1 MNTLVTASSLLHQTR
16 RTYFTLMTNFFRSL
30 LLTLAIAMGM
40 SLSADGQVIGID
52 LLDEDREVEVPFE
65 LEQGFI
71 IVKVWLNG
79 IIPLRMIFDTGA
91 ENTILFDKEIAQI
104 LGIEFERKIPIMG
117 SDLDSVLIANIAR
130 NVSTN
135 MEGCQAVTRDIIV
148 LDDNNLLI
156 EEKLGTQING
166 IVGGSYFANLVV
178 NINYRKRKITFTHP
192 AEFNGPPKYY
202 QSYPIDVIS
211 GKPYLS
217 GDVGISSN
225 KLSKLNLLLDTGA
238 ALPFLI
244 HTNTDTSLALPE
256 RVMVGSVGFGLSGA
270 IFGFRG
276 KCKRLELGEIY
287 FNEIVTSFQDLNFEE
302 GTIPTNIIRNGIIG
316 NSLLSRFSVI
326 INYTTSTLHLKPYR
340 KKYNKDFS
348 FDKSGITLFAVG
360 PDLNQYY
367 VVAVIDGSPASEA
380 GVMPGDLIIKMG
392 RKKAK
397 KLSLN
402 RITDKLSRKEG
413 KSIKLTVL
421 RENEEIKIAFKLKE
435 WFNDVPSAK
444 G

>member
-40 SLSADGQVIGID
+40 SLSANGQVIGID

>member
-1 MNTLVTASSLLHQTR
+1 
-16 RTYFTLMTNFFRSL
+16 
-30 LLTLAIAMGM
+30 MGM